1 MPTVT
6 GQVADEQ
13 ALSDRMAAALGGDA
27 AAYRGLLRDCV
38 PVIMGAARAQGV
50 GQDLMDDAIQ
60 ETLLTLHRARA
71 TYDPA
76 RPFLPW
82 LRAIARHRAVDVLRR
97 QGRDRLRE
105 VHDQATYEVQPDP
118 APPASE
124 LLAQRQ
130 EGQALRAMIDR
141 LPAGQRQAVEQLAL
155 AERSLEEASRLTGR
169 SKGALKVNFHR
180 ALAALRRRSGGS
192 PDV

>member
-1 MPTVT
+1 MTDPVP
-6 GQVADEQ
+6 DEQ
-13 ALSDRMAAALGGDA
+13 VLSDRMGAALGGDA
-27 AAYRGLLRDCV
+27 LAYRTLLRDCV
-38 PVIMGAARAQGV
+38 PLIAGIARSQGV
-50 GQDLMDDAIQ
+50 GRDLVDDAIQ

-97 QGRDRLRE
+97 HGRAQARE
-105 VHDQATYEVQPDP
+105 VHDQAAYEVQQDP
-118 APPASE
+118 GLPASE
-124 LLAQRQ
+124 QIARRQ
-130 EGQALRAMIDR
+130 EHQALRGLIDE
-141 LPAGQRQAVEQLAL
+141 LPAGQRQAVEHLGL
-155 AERSLEEASRLTGR
+155 AERSLEETARLTGR

-180 ALAALRRRSGGS
+180 ALAALRRRSGSG